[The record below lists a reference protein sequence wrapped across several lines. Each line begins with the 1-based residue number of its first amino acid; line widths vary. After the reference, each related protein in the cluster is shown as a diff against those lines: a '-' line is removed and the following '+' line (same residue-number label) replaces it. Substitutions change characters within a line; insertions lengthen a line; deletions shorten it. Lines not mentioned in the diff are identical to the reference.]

1 MKNLLRSACV
11 LAVGLPA
18 LLSTGCAVSGEAY
31 GYDDGAA
38 YYQGYAPVYG
48 GWNRDYQVGPVGP
61 PREGDHRAEPPREG
75 EHREEPHEARPPE
88 TRAGPAPRPVP
99 SIPSRPPSG
108 GGSHH

>member
-1 MKNLLRSACV
+1 MKALLRAACV
-11 LAVGLPA
+11 FAVAVPA

-61 PREGDHRAEPPREG
+61 PREGDHHAEA
-75 EHREEPHEARPPE
+75 PHEGDHRTEAHGEP
-88 TRAGPAPRPVP
+88 RAGPAPRPVP

-108 GGSHH
+108 GGSHR